1 MDEEKTF
8 LESINSTLNID
19 RDYVNQKF
27 DYEWLD
33 RIEETLPYLDN
44 IVRNPKRFIINEEE
58 VVKVE
63 LARRTTVESIIHLTQ
78 HTNLIQDYD
87 EKTSDVK
94 PSKVL
99 NINRDE
105 SLDTYENRFIYT
117 LLNNLDFFF
126 NERVKQSGDK
136 SRFSDKKIIKYIG
149 NARVGT
155 ETISVDIDVN
165 SFDKNEEEIK
175 NANGESFS
183 ERVAKVK
190 IQMDG
195 FKGSELYRT
204 LTKLHV
210 SPVRS
215 PIRKTNVILK
225 NPNFQKAEELWNYIQ
240 LFKSK
245 DIKEQS
251 KMNYYDDG
259 VIKQD
264 YNSVFLMLYNYNKL
278 ISTEKPNT
286 KFEKKIAE
294 MSEAFINNILD
305 SSETINEDDL
315 KEIFIKRID
324 KIKEDNIRKYER
336 IFEVLDEKLSREAD
350 NYTSL
355 LTFIEKE
362 D

>member
-1 MDEEKTF
+1 MDEEKNF

-33 RIEETLPYLDN
+33 RIEETIPYLDN

-63 LARRTTVESIIHLTQ
+63 LARKTTVESIIHLTQ

-105 SLDTYENRFIYT
+105 SLDTYENRFIFT
-117 LLNNLDFFF
+117 LLGNLDLFFSQ
-126 NERVKQSGDK
+126 RVEQSGDK
-136 SRFSDKKIIKYIG
+136 SRFSDKKIIKYVG
-149 NARVGT
+149 NAKVGT
-155 ETISVDIDVN
+155 ETINVDIDVN
-165 SFDKNEEEIK
+165 SFDKNEEEVR

-190 IQMDG
+190 IQLDG
-195 FKGSELYRT
+195 FKASELFRT

-245 DIKEQS
+245 DKKEMS

-286 KFEKKIAE
+286 KFERKIGE

-305 SSETINEDDL
+305 SSELVNEDDL
-315 KEIFIKRID
+315 KEIFIKKID
-324 KIKEDNIRKYER
+324 KIKEENIRKYAS
-336 IFEVLDEKLSREAD
+336 IFEIFDNRLSREAEKYSD
-350 NYTSL
+350 L
-355 LTFIEKE
+355 LMYMEKE